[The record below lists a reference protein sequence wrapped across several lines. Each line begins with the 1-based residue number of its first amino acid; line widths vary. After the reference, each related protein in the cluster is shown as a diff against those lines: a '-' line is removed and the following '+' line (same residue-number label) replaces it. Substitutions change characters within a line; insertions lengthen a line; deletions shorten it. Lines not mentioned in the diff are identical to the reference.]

1 MEDAK
6 APHAILYRKDLKKLF
21 VVEGDASA
29 VRVYDSDTY
38 KPLGEIKVSIDAD
51 SIAYDSTT
59 HYLYVVNGGREAH
72 TPYCLISVIDTNTS
86 KKLRDIKID
95 SNHVEAI
102 VLETAT
108 STLFNSSTPI
118 TTPCWGGSKE
128 AFAQKPAFS
137 FRNSIATIWPCHITK
152 ARTPKCGCT
161 IYSRRRSSTPVML
174 RRKFAKASL
183 GAIASSPFFHS
194 AKGAPLPAR
203 DDFPQVHGL
212 TNYVGKFV
220 VETRYEDV
228 PREVIEL
235 GKKSILDGLGLA
247 LAGSRAQTGAICR
260 RYLEHLGGCGGKAT
274 VVGSGLKTSPRFAA
288 WTNGISIHADD
299 FDDTQLSAAKDRVYG
314 LLVHPTVPVL
324 PAILALSAQRNI
336 SGKEFM
342 LAYHLGVEVECKI
355 AEAISPRHY
364 QDGFHSTGT
373 CGALG
378 SAAACAKLLRFDQS
392 KVQNALGLAASQ
404 SGGLREN
411 FGTMTKPFQAGHA
424 AESGVVSANLVALGW
439 TAAEQI
445 LEADRGF
452 FHAFGG
458 SYDPSALMNRLGKP
472 WTFAS
477 PGISLKPYPS
487 GSLTHPAMTELMRLI
502 EANNIQ
508 ADQVEKVDCGANHNV
523 TTTLLHRSSNTGLE
537 AKFIMTFCLAIL
549 LLERKAGL
557 GEFSDKVVQRADV
570 QEMIWKINF
579 YVDPQAESAGFDK
592 MMSILKIHLR
602 DGRVITGRADFAK
615 GSPANPMSFDE
626 AATKFRGCAEY
637 ANWPKVK
644 TEKIIAFVKTL
655 DSASDISAL
664 SRLLS
669 AEKG

>member
-1 MEDAK
+1 MMPLTTQSTGES
-6 APHAILYRKDLKKLF
+6 IL
-21 VVEGDASA
+21 
-29 VRVYDSDTY
+29 
-38 KPLGEIKVSIDAD
+38 
-51 SIAYDSTT
+51 
-59 HYLYVVNGGREAH
+59 
-72 TPYCLISVIDTNTS
+72 
-86 KKLRDIKID
+86 
-95 SNHVEAI
+95 
-102 VLETAT
+102 LETAT

-324 PAILALSAQRNI
+324 PAILAQAEGESV

-342 LAYHLGVEVECKI
+342 LAYHIGVEVECKI

-364 QDGFHSTGT
+364 QDGFQSTGT
-373 CGALG
+373 CGPFG
-378 SAAACAKLLRFDQS
+378 SAVACAKVLRFDLS
-392 KVQNALGLAASQ
+392 KILNTFGVAACQ

-424 AESGVVSANLVALGW
+424 AESGLLSAGLVSLGW

-445 LEADRGF
+445 LEAERGF
-452 FHAFGG
+452 FHALGG
-458 SYDPSALMNRLGKP
+458 SFDPGAIMDRLGRP
-472 WTFAS
+472 WTFTS

-487 GSLTHPAMTELMRLI
+487 GSLSHPAMTELARLI
-502 EANNIQ
+502 NAHKLQ
-508 ADQVEKVDCGANHNV
+508 PTQVQKLDIGANHQM
-523 TTTLLHRSSNTGLE
+523 TTTLLHHRPKTGLE
-537 AKFIMTFCLAIL
+537 AKFSIEFCLAIL
-549 LLERKAGL
+549 LLRVKAGL
-557 GEFSDKVVQRADV
+557 NEFSDPVVRSADV
-570 QEMIWKINF
+570 QEMIGRVNF
-579 YVDPQAESAGFDK
+579 YVEPEAESAGFDK
-592 MMSILKIHLR
+592 MTSLLRIHIR
-602 DGRVITGRADFAK
+602 DGRVISGRADFDDP
-615 GSPANPMSFDE
+615 S
-626 AATKFRGCAEY
+626 
-637 ANWPKVK
+637 
-644 TEKIIAFVKTL
+644 I
-655 DSASDISAL
+655 
-664 SRLLS
+664 
-669 AEKG
+669 